1 MLYPQNGDRIVA
13 MDSVTSVHQD
23 RVPELFSAV
32 LREENNASKLASVG
46 TWLSLRNETR
56 WPPRVKL

>member
-1 MLYPQNGDRIVA
+1 MLYPQNGDRIVT
-13 MDSVTSVHQD
+13 MDSVTSFHPTLGIQD

-46 TWLSLRNETR
+46 T
-56 WPPRVKL
+56 